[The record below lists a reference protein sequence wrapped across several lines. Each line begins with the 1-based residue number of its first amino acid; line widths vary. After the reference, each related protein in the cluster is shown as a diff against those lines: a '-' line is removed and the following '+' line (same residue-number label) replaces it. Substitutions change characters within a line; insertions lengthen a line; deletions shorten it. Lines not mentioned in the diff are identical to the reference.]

1 MTVPPEQV
9 AGAVR
14 SAGCAVPPTAK
25 PAAYRT
31 SSAKKADGDS
41 FPCVVAAPGGVDL
54 ATLGFGVKKLR
65 CHNAFVEGWLDRKT
79 WREAAATPRGRC
91 SMVVTS
97 FVEGIT
103 ARKPD
108 DGVFFILGLR
118 VGDEFVILTTAA
130 KNSALLGERAR
141 AKEGWG
147 AGRYPIVADG
157 ARAAAWAT
165 ADGPEAAHR
174 LVAELDASTL
184 SNELGLVL
192 GANRKRSLPSP
203 GQKTLGAFFGSP
215 AKKEKRAGDD
225 AGRRLGGSPREDDDA
240 GRRLA
245 GSPREDDDAGRRL
258 GGSPREDGRAERLA
272 AAERRASSGA
282 ASSGGEASSAPAASS
297 SDSVACPRCTLL
309 NAAGAATCL
318 ACDGPLPARAPQGGV
333 IDLT

>member
-1 MTVPPEQV
+1 MCGRAGLTVPPDQV

-14 SAGCAVPPTAK
+14 SAGCAVPATAK

-31 SSAKKADGDS
+31 SSAKKADADS

-103 ARKPD
+103 ARRPD
-108 DGVFFILGLR
+108 DAVFFILGLR

-130 KNSALLGERAR
+130 KRSALLGERAR

-215 AKKEKRAGDD
+215 AKKEKRARRRRWSP
-225 AGRRLGGSPREDDDA
+225 ARRLPARTTTRA
-240 GRRLA
+240 A
-245 GSPREDDDAGRRL
+245 RL

-282 ASSGGEASSAPAASS
+282 ASSGGEAPSASAARRRPTRSRAA
-297 SDSVACPRCTLL
+297 VHPTQRRWR
-309 NAAGAATCL
+309 AGAATACL
-318 ACDGPLPARAPQGGV
+318 ARVRRPPRARAQGGV

>member
-1 MTVPPEQV
+1 MCGRAGLTVPPEKV

-14 SAGCAVPPTAK
+14 SAGCDVPAK
-25 PAAYRT
+25 TCATYRT

-41 FPCVVAAPGGVDL
+41 FPCVVAAPGGLDL
-54 ATLGFGVKKLR
+54 ATLDFGVKKLR

-240 GRRLA
+240 GRRL
-245 GSPREDDDAGRRL
+245 

>member
-1 MTVPPEQV
+1 MCGRAGLTVPPEKV

-14 SAGCAVPPTAK
+14 SAGCDVPAK
-25 PAAYRT
+25 TCATYRT

-41 FPCVVAAPGGVDL
+41 FPCVVAAPGGLDL
-54 ATLGFGVKKLR
+54 ATLDFGVKKLR

-192 GANRKRSLPSP
+192 GANRKRSLPASP
-203 GQKTLGAFFGSP
+203 GQKSIASFFGSP

-225 AGRRLGGSPREDDDA
+225 AGRRLG
-240 GRRLA
+240 

-309 NAAGAATCL
+309 NAAGTATCL
-318 ACDGPLPARAPQGGV
+318 ACDGPLPARAPQGGI

>member
-1 MTVPPEQV
+1 MCGRAGLTVPPEKV

-14 SAGCAVPPTAK
+14 SAGCDVPAK
-25 PAAYRT
+25 TCATYRT

-41 FPCVVAAPGGVDL
+41 FPCVVAAPGGLDL
-54 ATLGFGVKKLR
+54 ATLDFGVKKLR

-108 DGVFFILGLR
+108 DAVFFILGLR

-130 KNSALLGERAR
+130 KRSALLGERAR

-174 LVAELDASTL
+174 
-184 SNELGLVL
+184 
-192 GANRKRSLPSP
+192 P
-203 GQKTLGAFFGSP
+203 GQD
-215 AKKEKRAGDD
+215 KRAKFPTSKADL
-225 AGRRLGGSPREDDDA
+225 GRFHSFWLIF
-240 GRRLA
+240 
-245 GSPREDDDAGRRL
+245 
-258 GGSPREDGRAERLA
+258 GRAIISRNGLEARMLFSGT
-272 AAERRASSGA
+272 RARG
-282 ASSGGEASSAPAASS
+282 
-297 SDSVACPRCTLL
+297 TLML
-309 NAAGAATCL
+309 KRT
-318 ACDGPLPARAPQGGV
+318 
-333 IDLT
+333 

>member
-1 MTVPPEQV
+1 MCGRAGLTVPPDQV

-14 SAGCAVPPTAK
+14 SAGCAVPATAK

-31 SSAKKADGDS
+31 SSAKKADADS

-103 ARKPD
+103 ARRPD
-108 DGVFFILGLR
+108 DAVFFILGLR

-130 KNSALLGERAR
+130 KRSALLGERAR

-240 GRRLA
+240 GRRL
-245 GSPREDDDAGRRL
+245 

-282 ASSGGEASSAPAASS
+282 ASSGGEASSASAASS

>member
-1 MTVPPEQV
+1 MAEAFRGLSSSSESEDEDGGFLRTYADER
-9 AGAVR
+9 ASKRRRMAAAVEAAQE
-14 SAGCAVPPTAK
+14 SGGGEYDAAAAAAADAAFEAAGCAVPATAK

-31 SSAKKADGDS
+31 SSAKKADADS

-103 ARKPD
+103 ARRPD
-108 DGVFFILGLR
+108 DAVFFILGLR

-130 KNSALLGERAR
+130 KRSALLGERAR

-215 AKKEKRAGDD
+215 AKKEAPGGSGSPGSAAPAEGDG
-225 AGRRLGGSPREDDDA
+225 GRRLGGSPRETA
-240 GRRLA
+240 A
-245 GSPREDDDAGRRL
+245 PSASPRRAARVVRR
-258 GGSPREDGRAERLA
+258 RVV
-272 AAERRASSGA
+272 RR
-282 ASSGGEASSAPAASS
+282 
-297 SDSVACPRCTLL
+297 R
-309 NAAGAATCL
+309 
-318 ACDGPLPARAPQGGV
+318 GV
-333 IDLT
+333 IRLRRVVVRLERPT

>member
-1 MTVPPEQV
+1 MCGRAGLTVPPEQV

-31 SSAKKADGDS
+31 SSAKKADADS

-108 DGVFFILGLR
+108 DAVFFILGLR

-130 KNSALLGERAR
+130 KRSALLGERAR

-174 LVAELDASTL
+174 
-184 SNELGLVL
+184 
-192 GANRKRSLPSP
+192 P
-203 GQKTLGAFFGSP
+203 GQ
-215 AKKEKRAGDD
+215 EKRAKFPTSK
-225 AGRRLGGSPREDDDA
+225 APISAVFHSFRLIF
-240 GRRLA
+240 
-245 GSPREDDDAGRRL
+245 
-258 GGSPREDGRAERLA
+258 GRAIISRNGLEAWMLFPER
-272 AAERRASSGA
+272 
-282 ASSGGEASSAPAASS
+282 
-297 SDSVACPRCTLL
+297 
-309 NAAGAATCL
+309 
-318 ACDGPLPARAPQGGV
+318 ARAEHSC
-333 IDLT
+333 